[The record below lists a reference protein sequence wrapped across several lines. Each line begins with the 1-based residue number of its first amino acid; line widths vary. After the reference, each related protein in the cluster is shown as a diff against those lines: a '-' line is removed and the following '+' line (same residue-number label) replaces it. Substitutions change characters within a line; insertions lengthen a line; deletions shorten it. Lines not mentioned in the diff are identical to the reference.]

1 MLEIPMPSPGK
12 FTVPLDD
19 RWTVQDAADLL
30 GVSRRT
36 VQRMDPEARALLSRR
51 PATLTDLCALEA
63 AELPPLGLTRGV
75 SMPRLEVDG
84 AAIARELHRR
94 RWTWERIADTAQ
106 VDLRQVYRWGRQR
119 PRPATASRL
128 LQALAGEAPDL
139 GLRGFVR
146 VRRG

>member
-1 MLEIPMPSPGK
+1 VGD
-12 FTVPLDD
+12 DD

-51 PATLTDLCALEA
+51 PATLTDLAALEA
-63 AELPPLGLTRGV
+63 AGLPPLGLTRGV

-84 AAIARELHRR
+84 AAIARALHRHG
-94 RWTWERIADTAQ
+94 WTWERIADAAG

-119 PRPATASRL
+119 PRPAAIRRL
-128 LQALAGEAPDL
+128 LQALCEEAPDL

-146 VRRG
+146 VTK

>member
-1 MLEIPMPSPGK
+1 M
-12 FTVPLDD
+12 TA

-51 PATLTDLCALEA
+51 PATLTDLAALEA
-63 AELPPLGLTRGV
+63 AGLPPLGLTRGV

-84 AAIARELHRR
+84 AAIARELQRR
-94 RWTWERIADTAQ
+94 GWTRWRIAQAAGLDQ
-106 VDLRQVYRWGRQR
+106 WDPCRMVSRWIAGTQR

-146 VRRG
+146 VWRG

>member
-1 MLEIPMPSPGK
+1 MGD
-12 FTVPLDD
+12 DD

-51 PATLTDLCALEA
+51 PATLTDLAALEA
-63 AELPPLGLTRGV
+63 AGLPPLGLTRGV

-94 RWTWERIADTAQ
+94 GWTWERIADAAR

-119 PRPATASRL
+119 PRPAAIRRL
-128 LQALAGEAPDL
+128 LQALCEEAPDL
-139 GLRGFVR
+139 GLRGFVG
-146 VRRG
+146 VTK

>member
-1 MLEIPMPSPGK
+1 MTG
-12 FTVPLDD
+12 DD

-75 SMPRLEVDG
+75 SMPRLELDG
-84 AAIARELHRR
+84 AAITRELHRR
-94 RWTWERIADTAQ
+94 GWTRWRIAEAAGLHQADPCRM
-106 VDLRQVYRWGRQR
+106 VSRWIAGTQR

-146 VRRG
+146 VWRG